1 MVRAMKRAI
10 RRVAKQSMKRAMK
23 RAGKHASR
31 HRIHCLA
38 HCTLAV
44 LASTASARAFA
55 QTLPPGLP
63 NIPALAGA
71 PGAAFGV
78 PMRAEQDPAQ
88 RLLQEQRDRQRR
100 DEIQQAPAQI
110 EVPQPT
116 VVNLP
121 EGADVDTLPDV
132 EPLFKIDHIEF
143 IGDTVLGQR
152 ELDAIAAP
160 FIGKE
165 LGRNRINLLLRRVT
179 EAFIARGYITTRAY
193 LGAQNLAS
201 GTLKI
206 NIVDGK
212 VSAFTLNGHPL
223 RPRDPEEPWYTT
235 HGGGLITDAGTAW
248 AFGDSVGDVLRLPD
262 LEQGVD
268 QINRLRRNQAEIQIM
283 PGETPGD
290 SVVAITNHYGDRVFY
305 DIGIDNYGSS
315 QTGTLRYRAGV
326 QANNL
331 IGLQE
336 LLSFNFVGTQD
347 SNAVVFSAAAPYG
360 YQTFSYTTSLSEY
373 QQAIGDIAL
382 LQGRTFSQILGWNDV
397 LSRSRAGRTSVD
409 VTLTKMRTERTLNGI
424 ELTPQDL
431 TVLRV
436 GLNGLRRFV
445 ANDQGAAAT
454 WDVGVSRGLPWL
466 SASHDSPGIDE
477 VEAHSQFTRLDA
489 TATLQ
494 VALGTLAGTQWTYRG
509 TLRGQYSRV
518 ALFGNEQIFLGG
530 MDSVRGFTEG
540 GIAGDSG
547 FYLRNEA
554 AWQNVP
560 AWHDAR
566 VEPYVF
572 VDGGKSHLVAQGG
585 WPTLIGTGVGA
596 RAQWRYKTQTV
607 TSEVLLG
614 QALLQP
620 AALGKKATVLLA
632 TLNWSL

>member
-1 MVRAMKRAI
+1 
-10 RRVAKQSMKRAMK
+10 MK

-38 HCTLAV
+38 HCTLAL
-44 LASTASARAFA
+44 LAGTASARAFA

-71 PGAAFGV
+71 PGASFGV

-152 ELDAIAAP
+152 ELDMIAAP

-305 DIGIDNYGSS
+305 DLGIDNYGSS

-572 VDGGKSHLVAQGG
+572 LDGGKSHLVAQGG

>member
-1 MVRAMKRAI
+1 MKREV
-10 RRVAKQSMKRAMK
+10 R
-23 RAGKHASR
+23 
-31 HRIHCLA
+31 LA
-38 HCTLAV
+38 RCTLAL
-44 LASTASARAFA
+44 LACSAAARGFA
-55 QTLPPGLP
+55 QTPPGLP
-63 NIPALAGA
+63 NAAALGGA
-71 PGAAFGV
+71 PFGV
-78 PMRAEQDPAQ
+78 PARAEQDPAQ
-88 RLLQEQRDRQRR
+88 RLLQEQRDRQRH

-110 EVPQPT
+110 DVPQPT

-121 EGADVDTLPDV
+121 DGADVETLPDV
-132 EPLFKIDHIEF
+132 EPLFRIDHVEF
-143 IGDTVLGQR
+143 SGDTVLGTKA
-152 ELDAIAAP
+152 LDAIAAP
-160 FIGKE
+160 FVGRQ

-206 NIVDGK
+206 NLVDGK
-212 VSAFTLNGHPL
+212 VSAFTLNGRPL
-223 RPRDPEEPWYTT
+223 RPRDPKEPWYTT
-235 HGGGLITDAGTAW
+235 HGGGLVTDAGTAW
-248 AFGDSVGDVLRLPD
+248 AFADSSGDVLRLPD

-305 DIGIDNYGSS
+305 DLGIDNYGSS

-326 QANNL
+326 EADNL

-336 LLSFNFVGTQD
+336 SLSFNYVGTQD
-347 SNAVVFSAAAPYG
+347 SNAVVFSAAVPYG

-373 QQAIGDIAL
+373 QQTISDVAL
-382 LQGRTFSQILGWNDV
+382 VEGRTFSQILGWNDV

-409 VTLTKMRTERTLNGI
+409 VTLTKMRTERSVNGI
-424 ELTPQDL
+424 ELSPQDL

-436 GLNGLRRFV
+436 GLNGLHRFV
-445 ANDQGAAAT
+445 ARDQAAAAT
-454 WDVGVSRGLPWL
+454 WDVGVSEGLPWL
-466 SASHDSPGIDE
+466 SASHDGDQLE
-477 VEAHSQFTRLDA
+477 EADAHSQFTKLDA
-489 TATLQ
+489 GATLQ

-518 ALFGNEQIFLGG
+518 AMFGNEQIFLGG

-560 AWHDAR
+560 VWHDAHL
-566 VEPYVF
+566 EPYVF
-572 VDGGKSHLVAQGG
+572 LDGGKSHLIAQGG
-585 WPTLIGTGVGA
+585 WPTLVGTGVGA
-596 RAQWRYKTQTV
+596 RAQWRYKAQTI

-620 AALGKKATVLLA
+620 AALGRKATVLLA
-632 TLNWSL
+632 TLNWSE

>member
-1 MVRAMKRAI
+1 MKRAI

>member
-1 MVRAMKRAI
+1 MKRTVERAI
-10 RRVAKQSMKRAMK
+10 RRAVDRPAPR
-23 RAGKHASR
+23 
-31 HRIHCLA
+31 LA
-38 HCTLAV
+38 HCTLAI
-44 LASTASARAFA
+44 LAGTAVARGYA
-55 QTLPPGLP
+55 QTPPGLP
-63 NIPALAGA
+63 NVGALG
-71 PGAAFGV
+71 GAAFGV
-78 PMRAEQDPAQ
+78 PARVEQDPAQ

-100 DEIQQAPAQI
+100 DEIQQPPAQI
-110 EVPQPT
+110 DVPQQT

-121 EGADVDTLPDV
+121 EGADVETLPDV
-132 EPLFKIDHIEF
+132 EPLFRIDHVEF
-143 IGDTVLGQR
+143 IGDTVLGKS
-152 ELDAIAAP
+152 ELDTIAAP
-160 FIGKE
+160 FIGKQ

-193 LGAQNLAS
+193 LGAQSLAS
-201 GTLKI
+201 GTLKV
-206 NIVDGK
+206 NLVDGK

-223 RPRDPEEPWYTT
+223 RPRDPNEPWYTT
-235 HGGGLITDAGTAW
+235 HGGGLLTDAGTAW
-248 AFGDSVGDVLRLPD
+248 AFADSRGDVLRLPD

-268 QINRLRRNQAEIQIM
+268 QINRLRRNKAEIQIM

-305 DIGIDNYGSS
+305 DLGIDNYGSS

-326 QANNL
+326 EADNL

-336 LLSFNFVGTQD
+336 SLSFNYVGTQD

-373 QQAIGDIAL
+373 QQTISDVAL
-382 LQGRTFSQILGWNDV
+382 LQGRTFSQTLGWNDV
-397 LSRSRAGRTSVD
+397 LTRSRAGRTSVD
-409 VTLTKMRTERTLNGI
+409 VTLTKMRTERSLNGI
-424 ELTPQDL
+424 DLSPQGL

-445 ANDQGAAAT
+445 AHDQAAAAT
-454 WDVGVSRGLPWL
+454 WDVGVSQGLPWL
-466 SASHDSPGIDE
+466 SASHDGPDIDE
-477 VEAHSQFTRLDA
+477 VDAHSQFTKLDA

-509 TLRGQYSRV
+509 TLRGQYSHV

-560 AWHDAR
+560 AWHDLQ

-572 VDGGKSHLVAQGG
+572 LDGGKSHLVAQGG
-585 WPTLIGTGVGA
+585 WPTLMGTGLGA
-596 RAQWRYKTQTV
+596 RMQWRHNAHTV

>member
-1 MVRAMKRAI
+1 MVRALKLVV
-10 RRVAKQSMKRAMK
+10 RRVAKRAMKRAMK
-23 RAGKHASR
+23 RAGKHATR
-31 HRIHCLA
+31 HRMQCLA
-38 HCTLAV
+38 RCTLAV
-44 LASTASARAFA
+44 LAGTASARAFA

-63 NIPALAGA
+63 NIPALGGA
-71 PGAAFGV
+71 PGASFGV

-132 EPLFKIDHIEF
+132 APLFKIDHIEL

-152 ELDAIAAP
+152 ELDTIAAP

-223 RPRDPEEPWYTT
+223 RPRDRDEPWYRT

-305 DIGIDNYGSS
+305 DLGIDNYGSS

-572 VDGGKSHLVAQGG
+572 LDGGKSHLVAQGG

>member
-1 MVRAMKRAI
+1 
-10 RRVAKQSMKRAMK
+10 MK

-63 NIPALAGA
+63 NIPALGGA
-71 PGAAFGV
+71 PGASFGV

-132 EPLFKIDHIEF
+132 APLFKVDHIEF

-305 DIGIDNYGSS
+305 DLGIDNYGSS

-436 GLNGLRRFV
+436 GLNGLRRFA

-572 VDGGKSHLVAQGG
+572 LDGGKSHLVAQGG

-620 AALGKKATVLLA
+620 TALGKKATVLLA

>member
-1 MVRAMKRAI
+1 MKRTFKHAI
-10 RRVAKQSMKRAMK
+10 RRAVDRPAPR
-23 RAGKHASR
+23 
-31 HRIHCLA
+31 LA
-38 HCTLAV
+38 HCTLAI
-44 LASTASARAFA
+44 LAGTAAARGYA
-55 QTLPPGLP
+55 QTPPGLP
-63 NIPALAGA
+63 NIGALG
-71 PGAAFGV
+71 GTAFGV
-78 PMRAEQDPAQ
+78 PARVEQDPAQ

-100 DEIQQAPAQI
+100 DEIQQPPAQI
-110 EVPQPT
+110 EIQQPPIA
-116 VVNLP
+116 NLP
-121 EGADVDTLPDV
+121 EGADVEMLHDV
-132 EPLFKIDHIEF
+132 EPVFKIDHIEF
-143 IGDTVLGQR
+143 IGDTVLGKSA
-152 ELDAIAAP
+152 LDAIAAP
-160 FIGKE
+160 FISKR

-193 LGAQNLAS
+193 LGAQNLAT

-206 NIVDGK
+206 NLVDGK

-223 RPRDPEEPWYTT
+223 RPRDPNEPWYIT
-235 HGGGLITDAGTAW
+235 HGGGLLTDAGTAW
-248 AFGDSVGDVLRLPD
+248 AFADSRGDVLRLPD

-290 SVVAITNHYGDRVFY
+290 SVVAITSHYGDRVFY
-305 DIGIDNYGSS
+305 DLGIDNYGSS

-326 QANNL
+326 EADNV

-336 LLSFNFVGTQD
+336 SLSFNYVGTQD

-373 QQAIGDIAL
+373 QQTISDYAL

-397 LSRSRAGRTSVD
+397 LTRSRSGRTSVD
-409 VTLTKMRTERTLNGI
+409 VTLTKMRTERSLNGI

-436 GLNGLRRFV
+436 GVNGLRRFV
-445 ANDQGAAAT
+445 AHAQPAAAT
-454 WDVGVSRGLPWL
+454 WDVGISQGLPWL
-466 SASHDSPGIDE
+466 SASHDGSDIDE
-477 VEAHSQFTRLDA
+477 TDAHSQFTKLDA

-494 VALGTLAGTQWTYRG
+494 MSLGTLSGTQWAYRG
-509 TLRGQYSRV
+509 TLRAQYSHV

-540 GIAGDSG
+540 GVAGDCG

-560 AWHDAR
+560 AWHDAQL
-566 VEPYVF
+566 EPYVF
-572 VDGGKSHLVAQGG
+572 LDGGKSHLVAQGG
-585 WPTLIGTGVGA
+585 WPTLMGTGIGA
-596 RAQWRYKTQTV
+596 RMQWRHNARTV

>member
-1 MVRAMKRAI
+1 MKRPIKRAI
-10 RRVAKQSMKRAMK
+10 KCRTPR
-23 RAGKHASR
+23 
-31 HRIHCLA
+31 LA
-38 HCTLAV
+38 RCTLAI
-44 LASTASARAFA
+44 LAAAATARGFA
-55 QTLPPGLP
+55 QTPPGPPGLP
-63 NIPALAGA
+63 NAAALGGA
-71 PGAAFGV
+71 PFGV

-88 RLLQEQRDRQRR
+88 RLLQEQRERQRR
-100 DEIQQAPAQI
+100 EEIRQAPAQI

-132 EPLFKIDHIEF
+132 EPLFRIDHIEF
-143 IGDTVLGQR
+143 IGDTLLGR
-152 ELDAIAAP
+152 SELDAIAAP
-160 FIGKE
+160 FVGRQ

-201 GTLKI
+201 GTLKV

-212 VSAFTLNGHPL
+212 VSAFTLNGKPL
-223 RPRDPEEPWYTT
+223 RPRDPDEPWYTT
-235 HGGGLITDAGTAW
+235 HGGGLVTDAGTAW
-248 AFGDSVGDVLRLPD
+248 AFGDSPGDVLRLPD

-326 QANNL
+326 EADNL

-336 LLSFNFVGTQD
+336 SLSFNYVGTQD

-373 QQAIGDIAL
+373 QQTISDVAL

-397 LSRSRAGRTSVD
+397 LTRSRAGRTSVD

-424 ELTPQDL
+424 ELSPQDL

-445 ANDQGAAAT
+445 AHDQAAAAT

-466 SASHDSPGIDE
+466 SASRDSPRIDE

-489 TATLQ
+489 SATLQ
-494 VALGTLAGTQWTYRG
+494 VALGTLVGTQWTYRG

-566 VEPYVF
+566 LEPYVF
-572 VDGGKSHLVAQGG
+572 LDGGKSHLVAQGG
-585 WPTLIGTGVGA
+585 WPTLIGTGLGA
-596 RAQWRYKTQTV
+596 RAQWRHKTQTV

>member
-1 MVRAMKRAI
+1 
-10 RRVAKQSMKRAMK
+10 
-23 RAGKHASR
+23 
-31 HRIHCLA
+31 
-38 HCTLAV
+38 
-44 LASTASARAFA
+44 
-55 QTLPPGLP
+55 
-63 NIPALAGA
+63 
-71 PGAAFGV
+71 
-78 PMRAEQDPAQ
+78 MRAEQDPAQ
-88 RLLQEQRDRQRR
+88 RLLQEQRERQRR
-100 DEIQQAPAQI
+100 EEIQQAPAQI

-121 EGADVDTLPDV
+121 EGADVDTLRDV
-132 EPLFKIDHIEF
+132 EPLFRIGHIEF
-143 IGDTVLGQR
+143 TGDTLLGR
-152 ELDAIAAP
+152 SELDAIAAP
-160 FIGKE
+160 FIGRQ

-201 GTLKI
+201 GTLKV

-212 VSAFTLNGHPL
+212 VSAFTLNGKPL
-223 RPRDPEEPWYTT
+223 RPRDPDEPWYTT
-235 HGGGLITDAGTAW
+235 HGGGLVTDAGTAW
-248 AFGDSVGDVLRLPD
+248 AFGDSPGDVLRLPD

-326 QANNL
+326 EADNL

-336 LLSFNFVGTQD
+336 SLSFNYVGTQD

-373 QQAIGDIAL
+373 QQTISDVAL

-397 LSRSRAGRTSVD
+397 LTRSRAGRTSVD

-424 ELTPQDL
+424 ELSPQDL
-431 TVLRV
+431 TVLRI

-445 ANDQGAAAT
+445 AHDQAAAAT

-466 SASHDSPGIDE
+466 SASRDSPGIDE

-489 TATLQ
+489 SATLQ

-566 VEPYVF
+566 LEPYVF
-572 VDGGKSHLVAQGG
+572 LDGGKSHLVAQGG
-585 WPTLIGTGVGA
+585 WPTLIGTGLGA
-596 RAQWRYKTQTV
+596 RAQWRHKTQTV

>member
-1 MVRAMKRAI
+1 MKRPI
-10 RRVAKQSMKRAMK
+10 KRATK
-23 RAGKHASR
+23 RR
-31 HRIHCLA
+31 TPRLA
-38 HCTLAV
+38 RCALAI
-44 LASTASARAFA
+44 LAAAVTARGFA
-55 QTLPPGLP
+55 QTPPGPPGLP
-63 NIPALAGA
+63 NAAALGGA
-71 PGAAFGV
+71 PFGV

-88 RLLQEQRDRQRR
+88 RLLQEQRERQRR
-100 DEIQQAPAQI
+100 EEIQQAPAQI

-132 EPLFKIDHIEF
+132 EPLFRIDRIEF
-143 IGDTVLGQR
+143 IGDTLLGR
-152 ELDAIAAP
+152 SELDAIAAP
-160 FIGKE
+160 FIGRQ

-201 GTLKI
+201 GTLKV

-212 VSAFTLNGHPL
+212 VSAFTLNGKPL
-223 RPRDPEEPWYTT
+223 RPRDPDEPWYTT
-235 HGGGLITDAGTAW
+235 HGGGLVTDAGTAW
-248 AFGDSVGDVLRLPD
+248 AFGDSPGDVLRLPD

-326 QANNL
+326 EADNL

-336 LLSFNFVGTQD
+336 SLSFNYVGTQD

-373 QQAIGDIAL
+373 QQTISDVAL

-397 LSRSRAGRTSVD
+397 LTRSRAGRTSVD

-424 ELTPQDL
+424 ELSPQDL

-445 ANDQGAAAT
+445 AHDQAAAAT

-466 SASHDSPGIDE
+466 SASRDTAGIDE

-566 VEPYVF
+566 LEPYVF
-572 VDGGKSHLVAQGG
+572 LDGGKSHLVAQGG

-596 RAQWRYKTQTV
+596 RAQWRHKTQTV

>member
-1 MVRAMKRAI
+1 MVRTLTRTMRRAL
-10 RRVAKQSMKRAMK
+10 RQATQQPGMRPAQQAR
-23 RAGKHASR
+23 KHRLHS
-31 HRIHCLA
+31 LA
-38 HCTLAV
+38 RCTFAV
-44 LASTASARAFA
+44 LAGVASARAFA
-55 QTLPPGLP
+55 QTLPPGLAG
-63 NIPALAGA
+63 NPALGGA
-71 PGAAFGV
+71 PFGV

-100 DEIQQAPAQI
+100 EEIQQAPAQI
-110 EVPQPT
+110 EVQQPT

-121 EGADVDTLPDV
+121 EGADVETLPDV
-132 EPLFKIDHIEF
+132 EPLFRIDHIEF

-152 ELDAIAAP
+152 ELDTIAAP
-160 FIGKE
+160 FIGKQ

-212 VSAFTLNGHPL
+212 VSAFTLNGHAL
-223 RPRDPEEPWYTT
+223 RPRDPNEPWYTT
-235 HGGGLITDAGTAW
+235 HGGGLLTDAGTAW

-305 DIGIDNYGSS
+305 DLGIDNYGSS

-336 LLSFNFVGTQD
+336 SLSFNFVGTQD
-347 SNAVVFSAAAPYG
+347 SNALVFSAAAPYG

-397 LSRSRAGRTSVD
+397 LTRSRAGRTSVD

-424 ELTPQDL
+424 ELSPQDL
-431 TVLRV
+431 TVLRI

-466 SASHDSPGIDE
+466 SASHDSAGIDE

-494 VALGTLAGTQWTYRG
+494 IALGTLAGTQWTYRG

-566 VEPYVF
+566 LEPYVF
-572 VDGGKSHLVAQGG
+572 LDGGKSHLVAQGG